1 MANGNK
7 EQIYLEQMAIYLL
20 NALYD
25 GLISRDLVDDWYTY
39 SYDPTSQLAERTESS
54 NPALA
59 QLVDTLPLV
68 ITPQTNGKGYLYNK
82 ADFLSWVKEYEKAT
96 EK

>member
-1 MANGNK
+1 
-7 EQIYLEQMAIYLL
+7 MAIYLL

-68 ITPQTNGKGYLYNK
+68 ITPQTNGKGYLYNE
-82 ADFLSWVKEYEKAT
+82 ADFLSWVKEYEKAA